1 MEANT
6 PDVGARQGRGD
17 AVPDAEYREKLTR
30 RSFLRIAFAAFPAAA
45 VLFVAGCGGE
55 EQDNEDE
62 GEDD

>member
-1 MEANT
+1 M
-6 PDVGARQGRGD
+6 
-17 AVPDAEYREKLTR
+17 PDAEYREKLTR
-30 RSFLRIAFAAFPAAA
+30 RSFLRIAFAAIPAAA